1 MTKLKRDEL
10 IKMVSDCILNDRQ
23 NTYGSPEDNFNTIA
37 DLWNEYLTNEHVC
50 LDAYNVAMMMALL
63 KYARIKSSPNHIDN
77 YVDLAGY
84 ILIAGSLVNANTKK

>member
-37 DLWNEYLTNEHVC
+37 DL
-50 LDAYNVAMMMALL
+50 
-63 KYARIKSSPNHIDN
+63 
-77 YVDLAGY
+77 
-84 ILIAGSLVNANTKK
+84 